1 MTKRFQHVA
10 GKIRYEPR
18 TKLDAALL
26 LNWLQD
32 VAN

>member
-1 MTKRFQHVA
+1 MAERFKSVA

-18 TKLDAALL
+18 TNLDAALL

-32 VAN
+32 VVN